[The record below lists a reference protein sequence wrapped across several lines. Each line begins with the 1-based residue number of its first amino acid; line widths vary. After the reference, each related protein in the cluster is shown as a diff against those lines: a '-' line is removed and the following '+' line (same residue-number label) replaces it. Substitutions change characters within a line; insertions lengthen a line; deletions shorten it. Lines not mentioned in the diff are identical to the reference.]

1 MKPND
6 PNLNPQPTPPI
17 VNGPETQEPTITIQ
31 QTDNNIPSAAPVL
44 TPPINVRKPLIDL
57 IPPQLPTDEARNNKQ
72 NRLIHLAPIF
82 LLIIIVLILISSLE
96 FTSTFG
102 KKIQTNDT
110 KKTTT
115 TSSSTAKSSATNIQ
129 TSTKQPTVTK
139 PPVEATQSQPNQSS
153 TSSSTAPTSNNST
166 SPPITIP
173 LYTSG
178 NFTYYWAGGRQ
189 YATASGA
196 SVDLSQD
203 QPTVTQT
210 SGSENHSLME
220 MSVEDTAGKQIV
232 EVGWMV
238 DQVLFN
244 NALPHL
250 FVYHWVDGQTSCY
263 NGCGFV
269 QVSSTNVPGESLT
282 VGATGNFEIN
292 YTNNAW
298 YIYYNGDTLGYFPS
312 SLWSGTFTQAGFIE
326 TFGEVETSSSTCIE
340 MGDGIAGTS
349 PGSAQISNFTLLGS
363 STAADLGPYQTASS
377 NYSYGSLT
385 PDGLTIGGSGPC

>member
-1 MKPND
+1 MKPDD
-6 PNLNPQPTPPI
+6 PNQIPQPIPPI
-17 VNGPETQEPTITIQ
+17 VNSSEAQEPTSATEQ
-31 QTDNNIPSAAPVL
+31 VDNSSPISATPVL

-57 IPPQLPTDEARNNKQ
+57 IPPTLPIDEARSHKQ
-72 NRLIHLAPIF
+72 ARLMLFAPIF
-82 LLIIIVLILISSLE
+82 LLAIIILLVISSLV
-96 FTSTFG
+96 FTSNFD
-102 KKIQTNDT
+102 KKMQTNDT

-115 TSSSTAKSSATNIQ
+115 TNTQ

-139 PPVEATQSQPNQSS
+139 PPASS
-153 TSSSTAPTSNNST
+153 TTPTSNNAT

-178 NFTYYWAGGRQ
+178 TLTYYWAGGRQ

-203 QPTVTQT
+203 QPIVTQT

-220 MSVEDTAGKQIV
+220 MSVEDSTGKQIV
-232 EVGWMV
+232 EIGWMV

-244 NALPHL
+244 NDLPHL

-269 QVSSTNVPGESLT
+269 QVSSTNVPGESVT
-282 VGATGNFEIN
+282 VGATGDFEIN

-298 YIYYNGDTLGYFPS
+298 YIYYNGDNLGYFPG

-326 TFGEVETSSSTCIE
+326 TFGEVETSSSTCIQ
-340 MGDGIAGTS
+340 MGNGIAGS
-349 PGSAQISNFTLLGS
+349 SSGSAQISNFTLLGS
-363 STAADLGPYQTASS
+363 SIAADLGPFQTASS
-377 NYSYGSLT
+377 NYRYGSLT
-385 PDGLTIGGSGPC
+385 PNSLSIGGSGPC